1 MGEWGYWVSVWDKEM
16 VLGTDSGDGCTTLWM
31 YLMPVNC
38 KLKNGWKGKFLF
50 HVYFTTIKT
59 KSQLWKEWMAARGWS
74 DIKRDFILFNDVRLN
89 LYVGILIPWPQF
101 KESY

>member
-16 VLGTDSGDGCTTLWM
+16 VLGTDSGNGCTTLWM

-50 HVYFTTIKT
+50 HVYFTIIKT
-59 KSQLWKEWMAARGWS
+59 NKKSAM
-74 DIKRDFILFNDVRLN
+74 KRMDGSKGLKRYQKRFYSL
-89 LYVGILIPWPQF
+89 
-101 KESY
+101 